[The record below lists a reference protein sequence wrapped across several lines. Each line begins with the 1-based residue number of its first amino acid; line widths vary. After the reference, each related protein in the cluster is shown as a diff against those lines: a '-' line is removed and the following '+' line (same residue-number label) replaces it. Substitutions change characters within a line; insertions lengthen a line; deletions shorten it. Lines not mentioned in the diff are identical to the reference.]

1 MATDQYALLAE
12 LAGGFIHEIKNHLS
26 TLGLNLQLL
35 AEDFEAPENQR
46 ERRALQR
53 VQRLQTECQRL
64 VEVSND
70 FLRFARIKDLNLMP
84 ADLGKVV
91 EELIDFFGPTA
102 RAAEI
107 DLKTFLPADLPQV
120 PLDKEL
126 FKQALLNLLLNAEQA
141 LAQGGEIT
149 IQAVV
154 ESSDLCLSII
164 DTGHGIPPEVLA
176 KIFQPFFSTKPS
188 GSGLGL
194 ATTRKI
200 IESHHGTIDVQSEP
214 GKGTKITMR
223 FPTSRLNPPRGRMMT
238 DTLANL
244 HGQILPLEEVK
255 VSVLDRGFL
264 FGDAVYEVL
273 RIYQGRAWLEE
284 EHFQRLKSSL
294 EEIRIAGVDVDRLRR
309 QCMKRYVPATS
320 PKRWP
325 IST

>member
-35 AEDFEAPENQR
+35 AEDFQEPENQR

-70 FLRFARIKDLNLMP
+70 FLRFARIKDLNLVP

-120 PLDKEL
+120 PLDRDL

-141 LAQGGEIT
+141 LTQGGEIT

-154 ESSDLCLSII
+154 ENSDLCLSII
-164 DTGHGIPPEVLA
+164 DTGKGIPPEVLA

-214 GKGTKITMR
+214 GKGTKIT
-223 FPTSRLNPPRGRMMT
+223 
-238 DTLANL
+238 
-244 HGQILPLEEVK
+244 IKLPVVK
-255 VSVLDRGFL
+255 PL
-264 FGDAVYEVL
+264 
-273 RIYQGRAWLEE
+273 
-284 EHFQRLKSSL
+284 
-294 EEIRIAGVDVDRLRR
+294 
-309 QCMKRYVPATS
+309 
-320 PKRWP
+320 
-325 IST
+325 